1 MTKYIKQRLSVK
13 IFIITFILLGAACS
27 GTYFFISKLLPTT
40 YSNLIN
46 AATEKAAMHLV
57 EQMTAF
63 DNIYDCENDISN
75 FSKETNAAFWIED
88 SNGRIIYPDE
98 ASMETSNTSADYTVT
113 FDEDESFIDMQP
125 SGATTTNFYPFTLK
139 NGTAYTLAVQTDL
152 FVVQQATKVLLS
164 ILPYVILMVFLLSL
178 LCAWLYTRYITRP
191 IVRLSKISK
200 QMAELDF
207 SGQCSIGREDELG
220 CLAQN
225 LNSLSAS
232 LSTAL
237 NDLQA
242 ANQQLKT
249 DIEKEQE
256 LERQRVD
263 FFSAASHELKTPLT
277 ILKGHL
283 AGMLNGVSGYENHIE
298 YMERSLAVVDRMEK
312 LVKELLYVSK
322 AKDKYIYS
330 AKFADAAVTRRRSES
345 RQGVRLSD
353 EKKEELDELVTRL
366 VKKGQPLT
374 HIYAEHENEMP
385 VCLRTLYNYIDEGA
399 LSIKNIDLRR
409 KTGYKPRKKKYN
421 DINGFHSME
430 YRQCR
435 TYEDFEYA
443 MKFKYS
449 EDEVTEMDT
458 VKGVRES
465 GKRLL
470 TMIFRKNNV
479 MLLFLMPDG
488 KAESVKRVFDY
499 LETGLG
505 IDVFRR
511 LFPVILTDNGSE
523 FKKVDELELTLD
535 EDGFLVYRTSL
546 YYCDPMASWQKGC
559 IEKNH
564 EFIRYAVPKGKSL
577 NPYTQEDMTL
587 LMNHINSV
595 KRPGLGNKSPY
606 ELVEE
611 DDEDFKALMSLLK
624 MHLIPPDEVHLMPDL
639 FVKK

>member
-1 MTKYIKQRLSVK
+1 MAIKGLVYFFYILFQGMIYWLYRLLSAGKGADMNYYNASGQMDLSDRIAIETGICIGESFKKIAKRLRRHPSTIAHEVK
-13 IFIITFILLGAACS
+13 ENRTFIKGNYPNGKDCSKVRHCTVKNLCGCDEEACN
-27 GTYFFISKLLPTT
+27 TKCKLCRG
-40 YSNLIN
+40 
-46 AATEKAAMHLV
+46 V
-57 EQMTAF
+57 
-63 DNIYDCENDISN
+63 DC
-75 FSKETNAAFWIED
+75 
-88 SNGRIIYPDE
+88 
-98 ASMETSNTSADYTVT
+98 
-113 FDEDESFIDMQP
+113 
-125 SGATTTNFYPFTLK
+125 
-139 NGTAYTLAVQTDL
+139 
-152 FVVQQATKVLLS
+152 TKVCDRYVS
-164 ILPYVILMVFLLSL
+164 VACHKFDSPPYVCNNCKDKK
-178 LCAWLYTRYITRP
+178 LC
-191 IVRLSKISK
+191 
-200 QMAELDF
+200 
-207 SGQCSIGREDELG
+207 
-220 CLAQN
+220 N
-225 LNSLSAS
+225 
-232 LSTAL
+232 
-237 NDLQA
+237 
-242 ANQQLKT
+242 
-249 DIEKEQE
+249 
-256 LERQRVD
+256 
-263 FFSAASHELKTPLT
+263 
-277 ILKGHL
+277 
-283 AGMLNGVSGYENHIE
+283 
-298 YMERSLAVVDRMEK
+298 
-312 LVKELLYVSK
+312 
-322 AKDKYIYS
+322 KDKYIYS

-345 RQGVRLSD
+345 RQGVRLAD

-479 MLLFLMPDG
+479 M
-488 KAESVKRVFDY
+488 
-499 LETGLG
+499 
-505 IDVFRR
+505 
-511 LFPVILTDNGSE
+511 
-523 FKKVDELELTLD
+523 
-535 EDGFLVYRTSL
+535 
-546 YYCDPMASWQKGC
+546 ASWQKGC

>member
-1 MTKYIKQRLSVK
+1 MAIKGLVYFFYSPFQGMIYWLYRLLSAGKGADMNYYNASGQMDLSDRIAIETGICIGESFKKIAKRLRRHPSTIAHEVK
-13 IFIITFILLGAACS
+13 ENRTFIKGNYPNGKDCRMARQCTVRNLCGCDEEACNTKCRLCR
-27 GTYFFISKLLPTT
+27 G
-40 YSNLIN
+40 
-46 AATEKAAMHLV
+46 V
-57 EQMTAF
+57 
-63 DNIYDCENDISN
+63 DC
-75 FSKETNAAFWIED
+75 
-88 SNGRIIYPDE
+88 
-98 ASMETSNTSADYTVT
+98 
-113 FDEDESFIDMQP
+113 
-125 SGATTTNFYPFTLK
+125 
-139 NGTAYTLAVQTDL
+139 
-152 FVVQQATKVLLS
+152 TKV
-164 ILPYVILMVFLLSL
+164 
-178 LCAWLYTRYITRP
+178 C
-191 IVRLSKISK
+191 
-200 QMAELDF
+200 
-207 SGQCSIGREDELG
+207 
-220 CLAQN
+220 
-225 LNSLSAS
+225 
-232 LSTAL
+232 
-237 NDLQA
+237 
-242 ANQQLKT
+242 
-249 DIEKEQE
+249 
-256 LERQRVD
+256 
-263 FFSAASHELKTPLT
+263 
-277 ILKGHL
+277 
-283 AGMLNGVSGYENHIE
+283 
-298 YMERSLAVVDRMEK
+298 DR
-312 LVKELLYVSK
+312 YVSVACHK
-322 AKDKYIYS
+322 FDSPTYVCNNCKDKKLCNKDKYIYS
-330 AKFADAAVTRRRSES
+330 AKFADVAVTRRRSES

-488 KAESVKRVFDY
+488 KAESVKRVLDY

-564 EFIRYAVPKGKSL
+564 EFIRYAVPKGKGL

>member
-1 MTKYIKQRLSVK
+1 MNYYNASGQMDLSDRIAIETGICIGESFKKIAKRLRRHPSTIAHEVK
-13 IFIITFILLGAACS
+13 ENRTFIKGNYPNGKDCRMARQCTVRNLCGCDEEACNTKCRLCR
-27 GTYFFISKLLPTT
+27 G
-40 YSNLIN
+40 
-46 AATEKAAMHLV
+46 V
-57 EQMTAF
+57 
-63 DNIYDCENDISN
+63 DC
-75 FSKETNAAFWIED
+75 
-88 SNGRIIYPDE
+88 
-98 ASMETSNTSADYTVT
+98 
-113 FDEDESFIDMQP
+113 
-125 SGATTTNFYPFTLK
+125 
-139 NGTAYTLAVQTDL
+139 
-152 FVVQQATKVLLS
+152 TKVCDRYVS
-164 ILPYVILMVFLLSL
+164 VACHKFDSPPYVCNNCKDKK
-178 LCAWLYTRYITRP
+178 LC
-191 IVRLSKISK
+191 
-200 QMAELDF
+200 
-207 SGQCSIGREDELG
+207 
-220 CLAQN
+220 N
-225 LNSLSAS
+225 
-232 LSTAL
+232 
-237 NDLQA
+237 
-242 ANQQLKT
+242 
-249 DIEKEQE
+249 
-256 LERQRVD
+256 
-263 FFSAASHELKTPLT
+263 
-277 ILKGHL
+277 
-283 AGMLNGVSGYENHIE
+283 
-298 YMERSLAVVDRMEK
+298 
-312 LVKELLYVSK
+312 
-322 AKDKYIYS
+322 KDKYIYS
-330 AKFADAAVTRRRSES
+330 AKFADVAVTRRRSES

-430 YRQCR
+430 YR
-435 TYEDFEYA
+435 
-443 MKFKYS
+443 
-449 EDEVTEMDT
+449 
-458 VKGVRES
+458 
-465 GKRLL
+465 
-470 TMIFRKNNV
+470 
-479 MLLFLMPDG
+479 LFLMPDG
-488 KAESVKRVFDY
+488 KAESVKRVLDY

>member
-57 EQMTAF
+57 EQMTSF
-63 DNIYDCENDISN
+63 DNISDCENDISN

-88 SNGRIIYPDE
+88 SNGRMIYPDE
-98 ASMETSNTSADYTVT
+98 ASMETSTTSADYTVT

-237 NDLQA
+237 NDLQI

-249 DIEKEQE
+249 DIEKEQA